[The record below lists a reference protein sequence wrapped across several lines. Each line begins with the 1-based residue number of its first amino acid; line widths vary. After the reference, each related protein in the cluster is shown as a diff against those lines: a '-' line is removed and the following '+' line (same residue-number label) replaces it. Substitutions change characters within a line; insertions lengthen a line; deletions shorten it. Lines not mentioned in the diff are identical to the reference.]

1 VQQSTLPSVAV
12 FAMPYFNSIL
22 ECQELHAQA
31 ATVQWLKDSSTA
43 TSMGAEQMAPQEI
56 VVTQQYV
63 QQSTLPSVAVF
74 AMPYFNSI
82 LECQELHAQAAKVQW
97 LKISST
103 TTSVGSEH
111 VAAQEA
117 VVKQEHAQSDTAAL
131 APAKTQ
137 ECEMS
142 KIASSCVNPTRRTL
156 QPSKSRR
163 RIIGGVVRGPAPTN
177 DVAHRMDTGD
187 AAEEDTKLSKRDS
200 SLTRGYEALGVEFFS
215 MQDKCDTL
223 DQTIGLASLP
233 KPSRREG
240 PCSSRNRSVPAC
252 MMDLGIGT
260 SNRSDWAPSKASPAR
275 SATPG
280 SLSKSL
286 SLGALKAIKVTK
298 GGLLPE
304 VSSGGKL
311 LPVIGQRQHSAGTVA
326 WCSHMA
332 RSSARAVDLGGPI
345 AFRF

>member
-1 VQQSTLPSVAV
+1 MEDSADFLEGSQEVVCEESNEHNLASVDFAFDYVCDMLDLAIAGGQAEKDKAQMPLEDFVVERQYVQQSTLPTVAV
-12 FAMPYFNSIL
+12 FAMSYFNSIL

-31 ATVQWLKDSSTA
+31 AMVQWLKDSSTA
-43 TSMGAEQMAPQEI
+43 TIMGAEQMA
-56 VVTQQYV
+56 
-63 QQSTLPSVAVF
+63 A
-74 AMPYFNSI
+74 
-82 LECQELHAQAAKVQW
+82 
-97 LKISST
+97 
-103 TTSVGSEH
+103 
-111 VAAQEA
+111 
-117 VVKQEHAQSDTAAL
+117 
-131 APAKTQ
+131 Q

-142 KIASSCVNPTRRTL
+142 KIAASCGNSTRCTL
-156 QPSKSRR
+156 KPSKSRR

-177 DVAHRMDTGD
+177 NVAHRMDAGD
-187 AAEEDTKLSKRDS
+187 AAGEDTKLSKRDS

-240 PCSSRNRSVPAC
+240 PCSTRNRSVPAC

-260 SNRSDWAPSKASPAR
+260 SNRNDWAPSKASPAR

-298 GGLLPE
+298 GGLLPT

-311 LPVIGQRQHSAGTVA
+311 LPALGQRQHSAGTVA